1 MCNSGLLNVMVQ
13 ILIILAPILVIAS
26 ATDICYHKIPNWLT
40 FPTIIAG
47 VLYHLSTA
55 GIQGCL
61 LSTAG
66 VLLGMAFFLPFYIK
80 GGTGAGD
87 VKLMGA
93 VGGFLGTS
101 GVFYA
106 FIFSSIAGGIYAVL
120 LLLRHGLFK
129 ETFMRYWYMLGT
141 FLFHHKI
148 LYIPPKDETK
158 MPVLRFGVAIAVGTI
173 SFILTDLIWIVNP

>member
-1 MCNSGLLNVMVQ
+1 MEQ
-13 ILIILAPILVIAS
+13 ILVILAPILVLAA
-26 ATDICYHKIPNWLT
+26 ATDICSQRIPNWLT
-40 FPTIIAG
+40 FPAIITG
-47 VLYHLSTA
+47 VIYHSFTA

-61 LSTAG
+61 LSAAG
-66 VLLGMAFFLPFYIK
+66 VLLGMAFFLPFYLK

-93 VGGFLGTS
+93 VGGFLGPV

-106 FIFSSIAGGIYAVL
+106 FLFSSIAGGIYAVL

-129 ETFMRYWYMLGT
+129 ETFMRYWYMLSM
-141 FLFHHKI
+141 FLVQQTM
-148 LYIPPKDETK
+148 LYIPPRDEAG

-173 SFILTDLIWIVNP
+173 GSILADLSGF

>member
-1 MCNSGLLNVMVQ
+1 MLNPGRNVMVQ
-13 ILIILAPILVIAS
+13 ILVILTPILVLAA

-40 FPTIIAG
+40 FPAIIAG
-47 VLYHLSTA
+47 FMYHSFTA

-61 LSTAG
+61 LSAAG

-93 VGGFLGTS
+93 VGGFLGPT

-106 FIFSSIAGGIYAVL
+106 FLFSSIAGGIYAVL
-120 LLLRHGLFK
+120 LLMRYGLFL
-129 ETFMRYWYMLGT
+129 ETFRRYSYMLGT
-141 FLFHHKI
+141 FLFHHKM
-148 LYIPPKDETK
+148 LYIPPRDEAG
-158 MPVLRFGVAIAVGTI
+158 MPVLRFGIAIAVGTI
-173 SFILTDLIWIVNP
+173 SFVLAGLI

>member
-1 MCNSGLLNVMVQ
+1 MIDPGRKSMVQ
-13 ILIILAPILVIAS
+13 ILIILAPILVIAA
-26 ATDICYHKIPNWLT
+26 ATDIGYGKIPNWLT
-40 FPTIIAG
+40 FPAIIAG
-47 VLYHLSTA
+47 VIYHSFTA

-61 LSTAG
+61 LSLAG
-66 VLLGMAFFLPFYIK
+66 VLLGMAFYLPFYIK

-93 VGGFLGTS
+93 VGGFLGVM

-120 LLLRHGLFK
+120 LLMRHGLFK
-129 ETFMRYWYMLGT
+129 ETFMRYWYMLAA
-141 FLFHHKI
+141 FLIQHKI
-148 LYIPPKDETK
+148 LYIPPRDGTV

-173 SFILTDLIWIVNP
+173 SFVLADLIWILNP